1 MNKKKGRKA
10 KKLTDEEKQWSR
22 YSLDRVDLIYV
33 NPGRK
38 DRVYIGEKDGE
49 RQYCQKIYLL

>member
-10 KKLTDEEKQWSR
+10 KKLTDEEKQWSW

-49 RQYCQKIYLL
+49 